1 MEGESGPDVKKN
13 EPRDREGG
21 EAPVLGASEG
31 PWKGGG
37 GFGSG
42 RACSLRAPVERDIE
56 TTAEGLLALG
66 RGESA
71 ELWKAAAALPLAERT
86 HLVLRFRSAP
96 WTRVVGVLESGG
108 ALVDFG
114 CGPGLLAHLL
124 ARAGFSGTYLGLD
137 PDSRKIDRAH
147 RWLPETAARTFQV
160 GGVDLAPTA
169 AFSQAAL
176 IDVLYLVPPRERA
189 DFVARAARALSPGGQ
204 FVALT
209 SGGGPRWKR
218 RLDGAQERLAVGLGI
233 TRGKAV
239 APCAGEEVA
248 DLLFRAGLE
257 VVGIADVGRG
267 YLHGFELVTAQRPS
281 A

>member
-1 MEGESGPDVKKN
+1 
-13 EPRDREGG
+13 
-21 EAPVLGASEG
+21 
-31 PWKGGG
+31 
-37 GFGSG
+37 
-42 RACSLRAPVERDIE
+42 VEKHVE
-56 TTAEGLLALG
+56 TTAEGLLELG

-71 ELWKAAAALPLAERT
+71 ALWKAAATLTPPERA

-96 WTRVVGVLESGG
+96 WTKVLGAFEPRGAVVDL
-108 ALVDFG
+108 G

-124 ARAGFSGTYLGLD
+124 SRAGFSGTYLGLD
-137 PDSRKIDRAH
+137 PDPRKIDRAR
-147 RWLPETAARTFQV
+147 RWLPETAARRFRL
-160 GGVDLAPTA
+160 GGVHAAPEG

-189 DFVARAARALSPGGQ
+189 GFVSRAARALSPGGR
-204 FVALT
+204 FLALT

-218 RLDGAQERLAVGLGI
+218 RLDAAQERLAVGLGI
-233 TRGKAV
+233 TRGAAV

-248 DLLFRAGLE
+248 ELLLRAGLE

-267 YLHGFELVTAQRPS
+267 HLHGFELVVARRPS